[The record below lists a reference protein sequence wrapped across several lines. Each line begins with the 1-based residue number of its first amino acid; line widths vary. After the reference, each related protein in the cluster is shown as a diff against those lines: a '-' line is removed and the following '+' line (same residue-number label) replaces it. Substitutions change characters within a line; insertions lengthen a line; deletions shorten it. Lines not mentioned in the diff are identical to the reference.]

1 MQAPSQ
7 PLTQSPSTA
16 APDRSAILA
25 PPNLA
30 PDDTDWIST
39 AILTFTV
46 LAGAGELDP
55 SNIAKTIANI
65 ALPILDLAKSDKQA
79 HDDLKD
85 TIKYLND
92 MLSYVSEEIRLLQEG
107 QSLTDASTQRLQ
119 QMSDE
124 FVCHLKAL
132 KDDLNKIYG
141 KKGFRARMKKLFQSK
156 TILDRINGHKVYVKD
171 TWDKLVGTAALSTA
185 RQVGKIV
192 DVDAKVT
199 DIHNHLMSH
208 SKIQPVNS
216 ITLSAI
222 PPPSPSIFMGRD
234 DLVQEGIANLLVDS
248 PHSIIIMGFGGMGKT
263 SLALRIL
270 NDAAVQAKYEDH
282 RYFIPCDII
291 CNVEFTVEILLQTV
305 IKMMQLELTSDAV
318 KQLYTIS
325 KPTILV
331 FDNFETLWDNSKD
344 QYSIQRILEQLNS
357 MKQII
362 LVITMR
368 GTVAP
373 IDTVDWLILP
383 HNGLSSLDE
392 SISLD
397 IFSTI
402 SRYALDEKTVK
413 ELVKELDG
421 WPLAIMLMA
430 CQAKSLAPKIL
441 LRSWH
446 KEKTLLLEKPG
457 AQPHRLSSVDISIKI
472 TLQSPLLLSKP
483 NTLKLLSVMCHL
495 PNGIPTWDSVI
506 QKMLSRVPE
515 QTLIISRLLQSGIIY
530 QDNKEGLKLLSPIQ
544 EYLKTYFLETDTD
557 IKSQIC
563 LFYMDEINNNSLK
576 HTKFGVLHSKNI
588 EWISYKLLDN
598 DISKKDLTTI
608 YDFCYFQ
615 YIIRD
620 SDRLLRKIISVVKQ
634 KDIQDLY
641 ASALLLLSKRYQ
653 IIYQYKL
660 AQEHVYKA
668 MLVFED
674 IGDTCGAAQ
683 CLQSLGD
690 ILRMT
695 NQYSE
700 ATVKLEKAIQ
710 IFENIEDTLGVAQ
723 CLQSLGNILR
733 MTNQYSK
740 ATVKL
745 EKAMQIFEDIGDTRG
760 AAQCLQCL
768 GDILRMT
775 DQYSEATIKLK
786 KAIEI
791 FEDIGD
797 TRGVAQCLRSLGNI
811 LQRTNQYSEAT
822 VKLEKAM
829 QIFEDIRDTRGATQC
844 LQCLGDIL
852 RMTDQYSEATVKL
865 EKAIQIFENIE
876 DTLGV
881 AQCLRSLGNILQMTN
896 QYSEATVKL
905 EKAIQIFEDIGNTHG
920 VAQCFQS
927 FGNILQMTEQYSEAT
942 IKLKKAIEIFE
953 YIGDTHG
960 VTQCLKSLKNIL

>member
-1 MQAPSQ
+1 
-7 PLTQSPSTA
+7 
-16 APDRSAILA
+16 
-25 PPNLA
+25 
-30 PDDTDWIST
+30 
-39 AILTFTV
+39 
-46 LAGAGELDP
+46 
-55 SNIAKTIANI
+55 
-65 ALPILDLAKSDKQA
+65 
-79 HDDLKD
+79 
-85 TIKYLND
+85 
-92 MLSYVSEEIRLLQEG
+92 
-107 QSLTDASTQRLQ
+107 
-119 QMSDE
+119 
-124 FVCHLKAL
+124 
-132 KDDLNKIYG
+132 
-141 KKGFRARMKKLFQSK
+141 
-156 TILDRINGHKVYVKD
+156 
-171 TWDKLVGTAALSTA
+171 
-185 RQVGKIV
+185 
-192 DVDAKVT
+192 
-199 DIHNHLMSH
+199 MSH
-208 SKIQPVNS
+208 SKIQPVKYVSVYFLKYNS
-216 ITLSAI
+216 SHDSPLISSIALSAI
-222 PPPSPSIFMGRD
+222 PPPSPSVFMGRD
-234 DLVQEGIANLLVDS
+234 DLVQEGIANLLADS

-270 NDAAVQAKYEDH
+270 NDTAVQAKYEEH
-282 RYFIPCDII
+282 RYFIPCDIV
-291 CNVEFTVEILLQTV
+291 CSVEFTVEILLQTI
-305 IKMMQLELTSDAV
+305 IKLMQLELTSDAV

-357 MKQII
+357 MKQITLI
-362 LVITMR
+362 ITMR

-373 IDTVDWLILP
+373 IDAVDWLILP
-383 HNGLSSLDE
+383 HSGLSSLDE

-402 SRYALDEKTVK
+402 SGHAIDEKAVK

-430 CQAKSLAPKIL
+430 CQAKNLAPKIL

-472 TLQSPLLLSKP
+472 TLQLPLLLSKP

-530 QDNKEGLKLLSPIQ
+530 QDNKEGLRLLSPIQ

-563 LFYMDEINNNSLK
+563 LFYVDEINNNSLK

-598 DISKKDLTTI
+598 DISKKNLTTI

-620 SDRLLRKIISVVKQ
+620 SDRLLRKIISIVKQ

-668 MLVFED
+668 MLIFED
-674 IGDTCGAAQ
+674 IGDTRGAAQ

-695 NQYSE
+695 DQYSE

-710 IFENIEDTLGVAQ
+710 TFENIEDTLGVAQ

-745 EKAMQIFEDIGDTRG
+745 EKAMQIFEDIRDTRG

-768 GDILRMT
+768 GDILRMI

-829 QIFEDIRDTRGATQC
+829 QIFENIKDTREATQC

-852 RMTDQYSEATVKL
+852 
-865 EKAIQIFENIE
+865 
-876 DTLGV
+876 
-881 AQCLRSLGNILQMTN
+881 
-896 QYSEATVKL
+896 
-905 EKAIQIFEDIGNTHG
+905 
-920 VAQCFQS
+920 
-927 FGNILQMTEQYSEAT
+927 
-942 IKLKKAIEIFE
+942 
-953 YIGDTHG
+953 
-960 VTQCLKSLKNIL
+960 